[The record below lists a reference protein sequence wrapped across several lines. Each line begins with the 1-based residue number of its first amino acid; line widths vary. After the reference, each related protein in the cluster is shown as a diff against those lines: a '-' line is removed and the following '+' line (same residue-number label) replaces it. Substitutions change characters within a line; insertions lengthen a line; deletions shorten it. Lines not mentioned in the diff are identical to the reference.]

1 MIMKEYF
8 KEIDEFYPTPMDLAE
23 KMLSCITRGSTV
35 KSVLEPSAGKGDLL
49 DALLRKSEALF
60 WNLKDSDIDCI
71 EKDELLRSVLKG
83 KNYRVIG
90 DDFEK
95 FTTYKHYD
103 LILMNPPFSRA
114 DKHLLKAINLA
125 ENNGGAKI
133 LCLLN
138 AQTLRND
145 SSNLRKILCKKLS
158 EYNAQIEYIQNAFSS
173 AERQTDVEIAF
184 VNVDVKVDV
193 IDSAILQELEKTQSV
208 EEQTHCNIGEIVT
221 GNYIEQAV
229 LLYQKEVTIIK
240 RLFDEYFSVKDY
252 LSREFVDGEKEYV
265 SKWKKKPLLS
275 LQYCRCNG
283 TNEEIT
289 KYTDINGVLRK
300 VRYKYWKELF
310 NSKEFVK
317 NLTSDMRDSL
327 YNLVFDMQNY
337 DFSLFNIRQ
346 IQNQFIKKMLD
357 NIDDSIEKLYKT
369 LTEQYSYYPECQ
381 NNIHYYNG
389 WCSNKAG
396 KVCNKVIIPVNGA
409 FSNYS
414 FSFLNVGYI
423 NDVIGD
429 IQKVFSYL
437 DSECSDNTPV
447 EYVTQCANTRNN
459 SKNIHYRYFDCTFY
473 KKGTCHIKFT
483 NTDVVDALNIY
494 VGKKHKWLPPT
505 YGKVAYD
512 DMTQEEKKV
521 IDEFQGK
528 DEYAKVYKNPSKYI
542 IETNQML
549 SLPEI
554 V

>member
-1 MIMKEYF
+1 MQNCF
-8 KEIDEFYPTPMDLAE
+8 KQIDEFYPTPKDLAE
-23 KMLSCITRGSTV
+23 KMLSCITRKTKV

-49 DALLRKSEALF
+49 DALFEKSEALF
-60 WNLKDSDIDCI
+60 WHLKASDIDCI
-71 EKDELLRSVLKG
+71 EKNELLRTVLKG

-103 LILMNPPFSRA
+103 LILMNPPFSCA

-133 LCLLN
+133 ICLLN
-138 AQTLRND
+138 AQTLRNN
-145 SSNLRKILCKKLS
+145 SSELRKLLCKKLS

-173 AERQTDVEIAF
+173 AERQTDVEIAL
-184 VNVDVKVDV
+184 VNVDVAVTSY
-193 IDSAILQELEKTQSV
+193 DSAILQELEKTKSV
-208 EEQTHCNIGEIVT
+208 EEQTHCNIGEIIT

-252 LSREFVDGEKEYV
+252 LSREFVDEEKEYG
-265 SKWKKKPLLS
+265 SEWKKKSLLS
-275 LQYCRCNG
+275 LQYCRSDG
-283 TNEEIT
+283 TKDEIT

-310 NSKEFVK
+310 NNKEFVK
-317 NLTSDMRDSL
+317 NLTSDMRNSL
-327 YNLVFDMQNY
+327 YNLLFDMQDY
-337 DFSLFNIRQ
+337 DFSLFNIKQ
-346 IQNQFIKKMLD
+346 IQNQFIQKMLD
-357 NIDDSIEKLYKT
+357 NIDDSIEKLYMT

-389 WCSNKAG
+389 WCSNKVG
-396 KVCNKVIIPVNGA
+396 KVCNKVIIPANGA
-409 FSNYS
+409 FSSYS
-414 FSFLNVGYI
+414 FSFLDVGYI
-423 NDVIGD
+423 NDLIGD
-429 IQKVFSYL
+429 IQKVFTYL
-437 DSECSDNTPV
+437 DSECHEDISF
-447 EYVTQCANTRNN
+447 EQVTQNANTQEN

-494 VGKKHKWLPPT
+494 IGRKHNWLPPS

-512 DMTQEEKKV
+512 DMTPEEKQV

-528 DEYAKVYKNPSKYI
+528 DEYEKIFTNPSKYI
-542 IETNQML
+542 FEKNQML
-549 SLPEI
+549 ALPQG